1 MAATRAQVMMSACR
15 SWAETI
21 FKGLGTPFGYPRP
34 PHQPCHEAWLKRI
47 KVPTFSFLQVLESMS
62 RQLAAAM
69 ASPEVPLQQTHN
81 PSDPSVHLPTGAYFA
96 PSSNPPSLPFPVKA
110 PGKKS
115 KASTAKAGT
124 AHSTAGLHIPAAHAS
139 ASALPQWGLAGKA
152 LLNNYHMT
160 SLPLAAPAATATATA
175 TASAPV
181 TAFKSNVP
189 SPNSNAFS
197 WLHQQSLQ
205 QATSGSAA
213 ALGSAPALLSS
224 LAGYGATHSRGP
236 ITAHLPVTALGR
248 QQAAGAFPTAALGA
262 VTTLGSTQAL
272 GTANILGSVLGSGP
286 AHAALELSL
295 LLTTLQSLAGGPNQA
310 EGSNAPQTTLAT
322 NCQAAMVQLRDWL
335 SQLQHQALPTVE
347 PVSHFLAFLFHKN
360 STSV

>member
-1 MAATRAQVMMSACR
+1 
-15 SWAETI
+15 
-21 FKGLGTPFGYPRP
+21 
-34 PHQPCHEAWLKRI
+34 
-47 KVPTFSFLQVLESMS
+47 MS

-69 ASPEVPLQQTHN
+69 ASPEAPSQQTHN
-81 PSDPSVHLPTGAYFA
+81 PSVPASDPSVHLPFGAYFA

-139 ASALPQWGLAGKA
+139 ASALSQWGLPGKA
-152 LLNNYHMT
+152 LLNNYQMT

-175 TASAPV
+175 SAPV
-181 TAFKSNVP
+181 TSYRSNVL

-197 WLHQQSLQ
+197 WLHQQSRQ
-205 QATSGSAA
+205 QATPGSAA

-224 LAGYGATHSRGP
+224 LAGYGATHSHSRAP
-236 ITAHLPVTALGR
+236 ISAHLPVTALGR

-262 VTTLGSTQAL
+262 ATTLRSTQAL
-272 GTANILGSVLGSGP
+272 GTANVLGSVLGSGP

-295 LLTTLQSLAGGPNQA
+295 LLTTLQSLAGSPNQA
-310 EGSNAPQTTLAT
+310 EGANAPQTTLAT

-347 PVSHFLAFLFHKN
+347 PVSHFLAFLLHRK
-360 STSV
+360 SAPVWKATLMLLLMA

>member
-1 MAATRAQVMMSACR
+1 
-15 SWAETI
+15 
-21 FKGLGTPFGYPRP
+21 
-34 PHQPCHEAWLKRI
+34 
-47 KVPTFSFLQVLESMS
+47 MS

-69 ASPEVPLQQTHN
+69 ASPEAPLQQTHN
-81 PSDPSVHLPTGAYFA
+81 PSVPASEPSAHLPNGAYFA
-96 PSSNPPSLPFPVKA
+96 PPSTSPSLPFPVKA

-124 AHSTAGLHIPAAHAS
+124 AHSTAGLSIPAAHAS

-160 SLPLAAPAATATATA
+160 SLPLTAPAATATA

-205 QATSGSAA
+205 QATPGSAA

-224 LAGYGATHSRGP
+224 LAGYGATHTHTHSRGP

-262 VTTLGSTQAL
+262 ATTLGSTQAL
-272 GTANILGSVLGSGP
+272 GTANVLGSVLGSGP

-295 LLTTLQSLAGGPNQA
+295 LLTTLQSLAGSPNQA
-310 EGSNAPQTTLAT
+310 EGANAPQTTLAT

-335 SQLQHQALPTVE
+335 SQLQHQALPIVE
-347 PVSHFLAFLFHKN
+347 PVSHFLAFLLHRTSTAVWKATLMLLLMAKL
-360 STSV
+360 STSSVCLPVIASVLCHSMD